1 MLLTDTGSPVD
12 CGCDQAGP
20 VGLHRVVDR
29 GRYYLV
35 VRSTTGSKGSYK
47 LTLLVREVTNT
58 QLLLDGS
65 SSIDVVP
72 DQAVQAVAEVTSAT
86 GGPSTTA
93 VGGNVRFQFD
103 RLDPFSGWQ
112 FVQLHTVRVAA
123 DSAARLTW
131 VPPSVGHWRAHAV
144 FWGTL
149 GAAPSETEPPPSTS
163 RSRSQGSS
171 RARHQ
176 AVAVSRSHNRDPAVL
191 RSVHSATRISVP
203 YEPDSL
209 CHVRQAA
216 G

>member
-1 MLLTDTGSPVD
+1 V
-12 CGCDQAGP
+12 
-20 VGLHRVVDR
+20 
-29 GRYYLV
+29 
-35 VRSTTGSKGSYK
+35 STTGSKGSYK

-123 DSAARLTW
+123 DGAARLTW

-144 FWGTL
+144 FWGRPQARRNRHHRRP
-149 GAAPSETEPPPSTS
+149 GADPRGVAEHVIKRSPSREVTTATQPFFVPSTPRLAS
-163 RSRSQGSS
+163 PYPTNPTACAMC
-171 RARHQ
+171 AR
-176 AVAVSRSHNRDPAVL
+176 RPADD
-191 RSVHSATRISVP
+191 RFR
-203 YEPDSL
+203 
-209 CHVRQAA
+209 
-216 G
+216 